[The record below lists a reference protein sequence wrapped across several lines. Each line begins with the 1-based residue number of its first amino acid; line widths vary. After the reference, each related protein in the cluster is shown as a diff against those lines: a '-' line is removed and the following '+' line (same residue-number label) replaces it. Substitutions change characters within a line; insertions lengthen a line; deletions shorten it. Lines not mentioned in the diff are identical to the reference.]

1 MPGSIAEQIALT
13 LNIEPDQLKT
23 ADVHAKIP
31 ALMHMV
37 EKYEKEAIAA
47 ETVAFTN
54 RARAFSP
61 DTPAAE
67 RGQLMRQSTEGAS
80 RAKMLAMCAGT
91 FLKFLGKFR
100 LLETTMQTVDAMK
113 EARLVNSDDTV
124 MDWQNAMDT
133 MPVEIQWLTWLTEE
147 YQYLVDCI
155 KALCAGD
162 SLPEK
167 IVIYDGDPG
176 SWWWLSDEDNNDYLI
191 DNLASLYDDYNAK
204 CALGDIEGA
213 DSIRA
218 EIESVLKQLN

>member
-13 LNIEPDQLKT
+13 LNIKPDQLKT

-31 ALMHMV
+31 ALMRMV

-47 ETVAFTN
+47 ETAALTN

-67 RGQLMRQSTEGAS
+67 RASLLRQSTEDAN

-91 FLKFLGKFR
+91 FLKSLGKFR

-113 EARLVNSDDTV
+113 EAGLVNSDETV

-133 MPVEIQWLTWLTEE
+133 MQDEIQQMISTS
-147 YQYLVDCI
+147 Q
-155 KALCAGD
+155 K
-162 SLPEK
+162 
-167 IVIYDGDPG
+167 
-176 SWWWLSDEDNNDYLI
+176 
-191 DNLASLYDDYNAK
+191 
-204 CALGDIEGA
+204 LGDVMGSVLA
-213 DSIRA
+213 DSSSDSSDVID
-218 EIESVLKQLN
+218 ELNQLFDK